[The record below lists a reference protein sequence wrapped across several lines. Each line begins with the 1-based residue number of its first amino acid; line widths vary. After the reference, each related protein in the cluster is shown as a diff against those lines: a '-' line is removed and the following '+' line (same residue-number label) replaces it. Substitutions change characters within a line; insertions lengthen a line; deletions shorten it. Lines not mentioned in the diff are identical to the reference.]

1 MNSIVDNDIKIA
13 MALNN
18 PKRSKF
24 SWHTR
29 SETSQLD
36 PILILGLINIIFSK
50 TLRNTRKILIKL
62 YKDNK
67 SWNIMIHMLVIL
79 MNIKILAK
87 SSKIKFPHRETIN

>member
-1 MNSIVDNDIKIA
+1 MNSIADKDIKIV

-29 SETSQLD
+29 NEISQLD

-67 SWNIMIHMLVIL
+67 SWNIMIHMLVI
-79 MNIKILAK
+79 
-87 SSKIKFPHRETIN
+87 